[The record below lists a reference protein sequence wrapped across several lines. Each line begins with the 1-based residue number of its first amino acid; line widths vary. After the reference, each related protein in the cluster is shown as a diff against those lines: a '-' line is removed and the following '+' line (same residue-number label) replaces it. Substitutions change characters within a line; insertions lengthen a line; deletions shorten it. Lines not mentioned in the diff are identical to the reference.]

1 MALINQIYVFV
12 ETEEVKRDTQISD
25 HPVEEGIDLTDQVKR
40 SPLLLCLSGEIVGDN
55 YENQVFSLEQM
66 QKKGELV
73 EYIGVNRLS
82 RALITSF
89 STEHSGKI
97 RGGCSFSM
105 EIREIRIAASA
116 FAAGLGNTG
125 NQQVEENAAGDAAA
139 EETPARTYMVQ
150 SGDTLWRL
158 AKAYYGSGAKFPV
171 IFEANRDKLS
181 DPNVIQV
188 GQVLVIP

>member
-40 SPLLLCLSGEIVGDN
+40 SPLLLSLSGEIVGDN

-116 FAAGLGNTG
+116 FTTGSGNTG
-125 NQQVEENAAGDAAA
+125 NQQVEEATDAPT
-139 EETPARTYMVQ
+139 EETPVRTYMVQ